1 MRYPRGGIV
10 ALCKDGIIYN
20 SIIYKN
26 YYRNTYAY
34 IYTLTHIYIYAGT
47 CDVLLFSRID

>member
-1 MRYPRGGIV
+1 MSYTRGSIV

-26 YYRNTYAY
+26 YYRDIYAY
-34 IYTLTHIYIYAGT
+34 IHTHIYIYAGA